1 MKSKR
6 MAATKPAF
14 LLILYLLLT
23 AVASG
28 QNTNI
33 ELLANVNQYP
43 NSGYNDVWGYVD
55 SSGIEYAILGVR
67 SGTAVYSLE
76 NPKAPVRRAFIPG
89 ATSIWRDMKSYAG
102 FVYAVAD
109 QGSDGILI
117 IDMRKAPQSIT
128 HQFYKPA
135 IQNLT
140 VDRCHNL
147 YIDEK
152 GVLYLSGCNLNNGG
166 VILYDVAAKPGLP
179 QLLGLSDPRYSHD
192 CYARGDTL
200 WSADV
205 YNGFFS
211 VTDVRR
217 KPTPRLLATQM
228 TSSSF
233 THNCWLSDD
242 GATLFT
248 TDEKTL
254 GTVDAYDIRDLSDI
268 RFLDRFLPST
278 AVANRAI
285 PHNVHYYKGFLATS
299 WYTEGVVITDAHRP
313 GNLVEVGRYDTY
325 PGSERG
331 FYGCWGAFP
340 FLPSGILLASDIQ
353 SGLYVLQPTYQ
364 RACYLEGSVRDS
376 ASGAP
381 IAGARILAQGG
392 EISEQSDAQGFF
404 QGGRLK
410 PGLERIVVS
419 APGYRSDTF
428 FVELQNGVVRERQVR
443 LQKESA
449 VTSTSG
455 GFAQEGYA
463 IRVLPNPCSQ
473 PCRLEWESP
482 SLFPNASL
490 EIWSAQ
496 GKWMGKT
503 TTSGTV
509 EFPQLPPGWYVALLR
524 ADGAVRA
531 AKPFIKW

>member
-1 MKSKR
+1 MKNEPI
-6 MAATKPAF
+6 ATMKLAF
-14 LLILYLLLT
+14 LSILCLLLT
-23 AVASG
+23 TVAPG
-28 QNTNI
+28 QHTNI

-76 NPKAPVRRAFIPG
+76 NPKAPVRRAFVPG
-89 ATSIWRDMKSYAG
+89 ASSIWRDMKSYAG

-109 QGSDGILI
+109 QGTDGILI
-117 IDMRKAPQSIT
+117 LDMRKGPQAIT
-128 HQFYKPA
+128 HQFYRPA
-135 IQNLT
+135 TQDRTL
-140 VDRCHNL
+140 DRCHNL

-152 GVLYLSGCNLNNGG
+152 GVLYLSGCNLNGGG
-166 VILYDVAAKPGLP
+166 VILYDVASKPGSP

-205 YNGFFS
+205 YDGFFS
-211 VTDVRR
+211 VTDTRN
-217 KPTPRLLATQM
+217 KSTPRLLATQK

-242 GATLFT
+242 GTTLFT

-254 GTVDAYDIRDLSDI
+254 GTVDAYDIRDLNNI

-299 WYTEGVVITDAHRP
+299 WYTEGVVITDAQRP

-325 PGSERG
+325 AGSERG

-353 SGLYVLQPTYQ
+353 SGLYVLQPKYQ
-364 RACYLEGSVRDS
+364 RACYLEGSVRD
-376 ASGAP
+376 ASSNAP
-381 IAGARILAQGG
+381 IAGASIQALGG
-392 EISEQSDAQGFF
+392 DISEQSDAQGVFR
-404 QGGRLK
+404 GGRLK

-419 APGYRSDTF
+419 APGYRSDTLS
-428 FVELQNGVVRERQVR
+428 VELQSGVLSERHVR

-449 VTSTSG
+449 ITSTAG

-463 IRVLPNPCSQ
+463 IRILPNPCPE
-473 PCRLEWESP
+473 PCRIEWESP
-482 SLFPNASL
+482 TLFPDASL

-496 GKWMGKT
+496 GKWMDKT
-503 TTSGTV
+503 TPPGTA
-509 EFPQLPPGWYVALLR
+509 EFSQLPPGWYVAILR
-524 ADGAVRA
+524 ADGAARA
-531 AKPFIKW
+531 VKPFIKL